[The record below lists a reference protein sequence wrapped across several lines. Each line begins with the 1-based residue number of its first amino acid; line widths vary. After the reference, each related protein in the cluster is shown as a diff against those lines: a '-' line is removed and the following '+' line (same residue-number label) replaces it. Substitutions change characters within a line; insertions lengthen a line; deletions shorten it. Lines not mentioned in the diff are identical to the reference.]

1 MNGPEAVAAFM
12 FFGGTFWVLR
22 PVAAAVAKR
31 IAGEHRKPGMEPAE
45 RDEILSELQ
54 QVREEVAELAER
66 MDFAER
72 LPSKQSEV
80 NRCSLSQDH
89 RFTSLCLEGSR
100 SPKALRSAS
109 SATSP
114 PTTRSPHNISARA
127 AG

>member
-54 QVREEVAELAER
+54 EMRSEISELAER

-72 LPSKQSEV
+72 LLSKQSEV
-80 NRCSLSQDH
+80 KR
-89 RFTSLCLEGSR
+89 
-100 SPKALRSAS
+100 
-109 SATSP
+109 
-114 PTTRSPHNISARA
+114 
-127 AG
+127 